1 MSFEDVKIFNRKRFP
16 DGYSKLGSF
25 RPDHRRFD
33 GNWADEISREL
44 LGRSNPVCVCP
55 YKPIRN
61 EAVLFNSFSSLPETN
76 RSKIRSQN
84 GE

>member
-1 MSFEDVKIFNRKRFP
+1 MSLEDVKTFDRKRFP
-16 DGYSKLGSF
+16 DAYSKVGLFG
-25 RPDHRRFD
+25 PDHHPFD
-33 GNWADEISREL
+33 GTWADEISREL
-44 LGRSNPVCVCP
+44 LGRSNPVCVRP

-61 EAVLFNSFSSLPETN
+61 EAVLYNSFSSLPETN